1 MGITAIFYFE
11 IMTEQESINNT
22 FQLISR
28 CVEEIERKQINIAG
42 GRSDWVSL
50 SYEFAS
56 IGECGRDLFHRCA
69 QLDSSYQYNENEG
82 LFTYALRRGN
92 RSGVGALINR
102 FKRAGVDVAAIR
114 KEIGNVPFVPISRP
128 TTIYTPSYNYISPD
142 IVKRLQ
148 GQRNTFIDF
157 LLTLFD
163 KPKVAAAVQR
173 YCIGGDSM
181 CRTIFPNIDQEGR
194 CVGGAVIPYLVNGHR
209 DKSKGASNIH
219 SELKRKDKTH
229 PTQADQ
235 VLFGSHLLRLYPSAS
250 VGVVESQKSAVILS
264 IIYPEIVWVA
274 TAGMTNFNERLL
286 SPIYER
292 NVIAY
297 PDVNGVQE
305 WTQRAK
311 DLPFKNIRVSDWWR
325 YAQDEK
331 EDITDVVIRAIQQEK
346 APYSV
351 PDFIIDHFKQ
361 EAVTDLCRLF
371 QLEVITTE
379 PQQWQPRPKKEKR
392 ITIMDRLR
400 KEGVYV

>member
-1 MGITAIFYFE
+1 M
-11 IMTEQESINNT
+11 QEEATNTNT

-28 CVEEIERKQINIAG
+28 CVEEVERKQINIAG

-56 IGECGRDLFHRCA
+56 IGEAGRDLFHRCA
-69 QLDSSYQYNENEG
+69 SLDSSYQYNENEG
-82 LFTYALRRGN
+82 LFSYALRRGN
-92 RSGVGALINR
+92 RSGIGALINR

-128 TTIYTPSYNYISPD
+128 TAVYEPSYNFIDLD
-142 IVKRLQ
+142 IIKRLQ

-163 KPKVAAAVQR
+163 SPKVAAAVER
-173 YCIGGDSM
+173 YFICGDSQ
-181 CRTIFPNIDQEGR
+181 CRTIFPNIDTEGR
-194 CVGGAVIPYLVNGHR
+194 CVGGAVIPYLPNGHR

-219 SELKRKDKTH
+219 AELRRKDKTL
-229 PTQADQ
+229 PTQGDQ
-235 VLFGSHLLRLYPSAS
+235 VLFGSHLLRHYPTAS

-264 IIYPEIVWVA
+264 IIYPNLVWLA

-286 SPIYER
+286 APIYER

-311 DLPFKNIRVSDWWR
+311 ELPFKNIRVSDWWR

-331 EDITDVVIRAIQQEK
+331 EDICDVVIRAVQEEK

-371 QLEVITTE
+371 QLDVVTTE
-379 PQQWQPRPKKEKR
+379 PQQWKPRPKREKR
-392 ITIMDRLR
+392 ETIMDRLR

>member
-1 MGITAIFYFE
+1 M
-11 IMTEQESINNT
+11 QEEATNTNT

-28 CVEEIERKQINIAG
+28 CVEEIERRQINVAG

-56 IGECGRDLFHRCA
+56 LGEVGRDLFHRCA

-82 LFTYALRRGN
+82 LFSYALRRGS
-92 RSGVGALINR
+92 RTGVGALINR
-102 FKRAGVDVAAIR
+102 FKRVGVDVAAIR

-128 TTIYTPSYNYISPD
+128 AIVYTPSYHFIEPD
-142 IVKRLQ
+142 IIKRLQ

-163 KPKVAAAVQR
+163 KPKVAAAVER
-173 YCIGGDSM
+173 YRIGGDSSG
-181 CRTIFPNIDQEGR
+181 RTIFPNLDQEGR

-209 DKSKGASNIH
+209 DKSRGASNIH
-219 SELKRKDKTH
+219 AELKKKDKTL
-229 PTQADQ
+229 PPQGDQ
-235 VLFGSHLLRLYPSAS
+235 VLFGSHLLRLYPTAS

-264 IIYPEIVWVA
+264 VIYPNLIWLA
-274 TAGMTNFNERLL
+274 TAGMTNFNARLL
-286 SPIYER
+286 APIYDR

-297 PDVNGVQE
+297 PDVNGVQV
-305 WTQRAK
+305 WTDRAK

-325 YAQDEK
+325 YAQGDK

-361 EAVTDLCRLF
+361 EAVTDLCRRF
-371 QLEVITTE
+371 QLEVVTTE

-392 ITIMDRLR
+392 ETVMDRLR
-400 KEGVYV
+400 REGRYV

>member
-1 MGITAIFYFE
+1 
-11 IMTEQESINNT
+11 MTEQEIINTET
-22 FQLISR
+22 FQLITK
-28 CVEEIERKQINIAG
+28 CVEDVERRQINIAG
-42 GRSDWVSL
+42 GRTDWVSL

-56 IGECGRDLFHRCA
+56 IGESGRYLFHRCA
-69 QLDSSYQYNENEG
+69 QLDSSYQFNENEG
-82 LFTYALRRGN
+82 LFTYALRRGS
-92 RSGVGALINR
+92 RTGIGALINR

-114 KEIGNVPFVPISRP
+114 KEIGCNLPFVQISRP
-128 TTIYTPSYNYISPD
+128 TAVYTPTYNFIEPT
-142 IVKRLQ
+142 IIKRLQ
-148 GQRNTFIDF
+148 GNRNTFIDF

-163 KPKVAAAVQR
+163 PPKVAAAVER
-173 YCIGGDSM
+173 YCIGGDSHG
-181 CRTIFPNIDQEGR
+181 RTIFPNLDQEGR
-194 CVGGAVIPYLVNGHR
+194 CVGGAVIPYLANGHR
-209 DKSKGASNIH
+209 DKSKGISNLH

-250 VGVVESQKSAVILS
+250 AGVVESQKSAVILS

-286 SPIYER
+286 APIYDR
-292 NVIAY
+292 NVVAY
-297 PDVNGVQE
+297 PDVNGVKV
-305 WTQRAK
+305 WTDRAK

-325 YAQDEK
+325 YAQGDK

-361 EAVTDLCRLF
+361 EAVADLCRRF
-371 QLEVITTE
+371 QLEVVTTE

-392 ITIMDRLR
+392 ETIMDRLR

>member
-1 MGITAIFYFE
+1 
-11 IMTEQESINNT
+11 MTEQESINNT
-22 FQLISR
+22 CQLINR

-56 IGECGRDLFHRCA
+56 IGEAGRDLFHRCA
-69 QLDSSYQYNENEG
+69 SLDSSYQYNENEG
-82 LFTYALRRGN
+82 LFSYALRRGN
-92 RSGVGALINR
+92 RSGIGALINR

-128 TTIYTPSYNYISPD
+128 AIVYTPSYHFIDLD
-142 IVKRLQ
+142 IIKRLQ
-148 GQRNTFIDF
+148 GQRNTFVDF
-157 LLTLFD
+157 LHTLFD
-163 KPKVAAAVQR
+163 SPKVAASVQR

-181 CRTIFPNIDQEGR
+181 CRTIFPNIDTEGR
-194 CVGGAVIPYLVNGHR
+194 CVGGAVIPYLANGHR

-219 SELKRKDKTH
+219 AELRRKDKTL
-229 PTQADQ
+229 PQQADQ
-235 VLFGSHLLRLYPSAS
+235 VLFGSHLLRLYPDAS

-286 SPIYER
+286 FPIYDR
-292 NVIAY
+292 NVVAY
-297 PDVNGVQE
+297 PDVNGVKV
-305 WTQRAK
+305 WTERAK

-346 APYSV
+346 APYNI
-351 PDFIIDHFKQ
+351 PDFITDHFKQ
-361 EAVTDLCRLF
+361 EAVTDLCKVF
-371 QLEVITTE
+371 QLEVVNTE

-392 ITIMDRLR
+392 ETIMDKLR

>member
-1 MGITAIFYFE
+1 
-11 IMTEQESINNT
+11 MTEQESINNT
-22 FQLISR
+22 FHLISR
-28 CVEEIERKQINIAG
+28 CVEEIERKQLNIAG

-56 IGECGRDLFHRCA
+56 IGEAGRDLFHRCA
-69 QLDSSYQYNENEG
+69 SLDSSYQYNENEG

-92 RSGVGALINR
+92 RSGIGALINR
-102 FKRAGVDVAAIR
+102 FKRVGVDVAAIR

-128 TTIYTPSYNYISPD
+128 AIVYTPSYHFIEPD
-142 IVKRLQ
+142 IIKRLQ

-163 KPKVAAAVQR
+163 KPKVAAAVER
-173 YCIGGDSM
+173 YRIGGDSSG
-181 CRTIFPNIDQEGR
+181 RTIFPNLDQEGR

-209 DKSKGASNIH
+209 DKSRGASNIH
-219 SELKRKDKTH
+219 AELKKKDKTL
-229 PTQADQ
+229 PPQGDQ
-235 VLFGSHLLRLYPSAS
+235 VLFGSHLLRLYPTAS

-264 IIYPEIVWVA
+264 ILHPNVLWLA

-286 SPIYER
+286 APIYDR
-292 NVIAY
+292 NTIAY
-297 PDVNGVQE
+297 PDVNGVQV

-331 EDITDVVIRAIQQEK
+331 EDICDVVIRAVQEEK
-346 APYSV
+346 APYNI
-351 PDFIIDHFKQ
+351 PDYVQDHFRQ

-371 QLEVITTE
+371 QLDVVTTE
-379 PQQWQPRPKKEKR
+379 PQQWQPRPKREKR
-392 ITIMDRLR
+392 ETVMDKLR

>member
-1 MGITAIFYFE
+1 
-11 IMTEQESINNT
+11 MTEQEIINTET
-22 FQLISR
+22 FQLITK
-28 CVEEIERKQINIAG
+28 CVEEVERKQINIAG

-56 IGECGRDLFHRCA
+56 IGESGRDLFHRCA

-82 LFTYALRRGN
+82 LFAYALRRGS
-92 RSGVGALINR
+92 RTGVGALINR
-102 FKRAGVDVAAIR
+102 FKRVGVDVAAIR

-128 TTIYTPSYNYISPD
+128 AIVYTPSYHFIEPD
-142 IVKRLQ
+142 IIKRLQ

-163 KPKVAAAVQR
+163 KPKVAAAVEQYR
-173 YCIGGDSM
+173 IGGDSSG
-181 CRTIFPNIDQEGR
+181 RTIFPNLDQEGR

-209 DKSKGASNIH
+209 DKSRGASNIH
-219 SELKRKDKTH
+219 AELKKKDKTL
-229 PTQADQ
+229 PPQGDQ
-235 VLFGSHLLRLYPSAS
+235 VLFGSHLLRLYPTAS

-264 IIYPEIVWVA
+264 VIYPNLIWLA
-274 TAGMTNFNERLL
+274 TAGMTNFNARLL
-286 SPIYER
+286 AQIYDR

-297 PDVNGVQE
+297 PDVNGVQV
-305 WTQRAK
+305 WTDRAK

-325 YAQDEK
+325 YAQGDK

-361 EAVTDLCRLF
+361 EAVTDLCRRF
-371 QLEVITTE
+371 QLEVVTTE

-392 ITIMDRLR
+392 ETVMDRLR
-400 KEGVYV
+400 REGRYV

>member
-1 MGITAIFYFE
+1 M
-11 IMTEQESINNT
+11 QEEATNTNT

-28 CVEEIERKQINIAG
+28 CVEEVERKQINIAG

-50 SYEFAS
+50 SYELAS
-56 IGECGRDLFHRCA
+56 IGESGRELFHRCA
-69 QLDSSYQYNENEG
+69 SLDSSYQYNENEG

-92 RSGVGALINR
+92 RTSIGALINR
-102 FKRAGVDVAAIR
+102 FKRVGVDVAAIR

-128 TTIYTPSYNYISPD
+128 AIVYTPTYNFIEPT
-142 IVKRLQ
+142 IIKRLQ

-163 KPKVAAAVQR
+163 KPKVAAAVER
-173 YCIGGDSM
+173 YFIGGDSHG
-181 CRTIFPNIDQEGR
+181 RTIFPNLDQEGR

-209 DKSKGASNIH
+209 DKGKGISNLH
-219 SELKRKDKTH
+219 SELKRKDKTL
-229 PTQADQ
+229 PTQGDQ

-250 VGVVESQKSAVILS
+250 VGIVESQKSAVILS
-264 IIYPEIVWVA
+264 IIYPDVVWLA

-286 SPIYER
+286 SSIYDR

-297 PDVNGVQE
+297 PDFNGVQE
-305 WTQRAK
+305 WTRRAK
-311 DLPFKNIRVSDWWR
+311 ELPFKNIRVSDWWR

-331 EDITDVVIRAIQQEK
+331 EDICDVVIRAVQEEK

-371 QLEVITTE
+371 QLDVVTTE
-379 PQQWQPRPKKEKR
+379 PQQWKPRPKREKR
-392 ITIMDRLR
+392 ETIMDRLR

>member
-1 MGITAIFYFE
+1 
-11 IMTEQESINNT
+11 MTEQEIINTET
-22 FQLISR
+22 FQLITK
-28 CVEEIERKQINIAG
+28 CVEDVERRQINIAG
-42 GRSDWVSL
+42 GRTDWVSL

-56 IGECGRDLFHRCA
+56 IGESGRYLFHRCA
-69 QLDSSYQYNENEG
+69 QLDSSYQFNENEG
-82 LFTYALRRGN
+82 LFTYALRRGS
-92 RSGVGALINR
+92 RTGIGALINR

-114 KEIGNVPFVPISRP
+114 KEIGCNLPFVQISRP
-128 TTIYTPSYNYISPD
+128 TAVYTPTYNFIEPT
-142 IVKRLQ
+142 IIKRLQ
-148 GQRNTFIDF
+148 GNRNTFIDF

-163 KPKVAAAVQR
+163 SPKVAAAVER

-194 CVGGAVIPYLVNGHR
+194 CVGGAVIPYLANGHR
-209 DKSKGASNIH
+209 DKSKGISNLH

-229 PTQADQ
+229 PTQGDQ
-235 VLFGSHLLRLYPSAS
+235 VLFGSHLLRLYPDAS

-264 IIYPEIVWVA
+264 ITYPNMVWLA

-286 SPIYER
+286 SSIYDR

-297 PDVNGVQE
+297 PDFNGVQE
-305 WTQRAK
+305 WTRRAK
-311 DLPFKNIRVSDWWR
+311 ELPFKNIRISDWWR

-361 EAVTDLCRLF
+361 EAVTDLCRRF
-371 QLEVITTE
+371 QLEVVSTE
-379 PQQWQPRPKKEKR
+379 PQQWQPRPKREKR
-392 ITIMDRLR
+392 ETIMDRLR

>member
-1 MGITAIFYFE
+1 M
-11 IMTEQESINNT
+11 QEEATNTNT

-28 CVEEIERKQINIAG
+28 CVEEVERKQINIAG

-56 IGECGRDLFHRCA
+56 LGEVGRDLFHRCA
-69 QLDSSYQYNENEG
+69 SLDSSYQYNENEG
-82 LFTYALRRGN
+82 LFAYALRRGS
-92 RSGVGALINR
+92 RTGVGALINR

-128 TTIYTPSYNYISPD
+128 AIVYTPSYNYISPD

-148 GQRNTFIDF
+148 GQRNTFVDF
-157 LLTLFD
+157 LHTLFD
-163 KPKVAAAVQR
+163 SPKVAAAVER
-173 YCIGGDSM
+173 YCIGGDSSG
-181 CRTIFPNIDQEGR
+181 RTIFPNIDTEGR
-194 CVGGAVIPYLVNGHR
+194 CVGGAVIPYLPNGHR

-219 SELKRKDKTH
+219 SELKRKDKTL
-229 PTQADQ
+229 PPQGDQ
-235 VLFGSHLLRLYPSAS
+235 VLFGSHLLRHYPTAS

-286 SPIYER
+286 APIYDR
-292 NVIAY
+292 NVVCY
-297 PDVNGVQE
+297 PDVNGVKV
-305 WTQRAK
+305 WTERAK
-311 DLPFKNIRVSDWWR
+311 DLPFKNIRISDWWR
-325 YAQDEK
+325 YAQDDK
-331 EDITDVVIRAIQQEK
+331 EDICDVVIRAVQEEK

-361 EAVTDLCRLF
+361 EAVTDLCRRF
-371 QLEVITTE
+371 QLEVVTTE

-400 KEGVYV
+400 KEGRYV

>member
-1 MGITAIFYFE
+1 
-11 IMTEQESINNT
+11 MTEQEISNTDT

-28 CVEEIERKQINIAG
+28 CVEEIERRQLNIAG

-56 IGECGRDLFHRCA
+56 IGESGRDLFHRCA
-69 QLDSSYQYNENEG
+69 SLDSSYQYNENEG
-82 LFTYALRRGN
+82 LFSYALRRGN
-92 RSGVGALINR
+92 RSGIGALINR

-114 KEIGNVPFVPISRP
+114 KEIGNIPFVQISRP
-128 TTIYTPSYNYISPD
+128 AIVYTPTYNFIELT
-142 IVKRLQ
+142 IIKRLQ
-148 GQRNTFIDF
+148 GNRNTFVDF
-157 LLTLFD
+157 LHTLFD
-163 KPKVAAAVQR
+163 SPKVAAAVER
-173 YCIGGDSM
+173 YCIGGDSSG
-181 CRTIFPNIDQEGR
+181 RTIFPNIDTEGR

-219 SELKRKDKTH
+219 AELRRKDKTL

-250 VGVVESQKSAVILS
+250 VGIVESQKSAVILS
-264 IIYPEIVWVA
+264 VIYPNLIWLA
-274 TAGMTNFNERLL
+274 TAGMTNFNARLL
-286 SPIYER
+286 APIYDR

-297 PDVNGVQE
+297 PDVNGVKV
-305 WTQRAK
+305 WTERAK

-346 APYSV
+346 TPYSI
-351 PDFIIDHFKQ
+351 PDYIQDNFRQ
-361 EAVTDLCRLF
+361 EPILDLCSRF
-371 QLEVITTE
+371 QLEVVSTE
-379 PQQWQPRPKKEKR
+379 PQQWQPRPKREKR
-392 ITIMDRLR
+392 ETVMDRLR

>member
-1 MGITAIFYFE
+1 
-11 IMTEQESINNT
+11 MTEQEISNTDT

-28 CVEEIERKQINIAG
+28 CVEEIERRQLNIAG

-56 IGECGRDLFHRCA
+56 IGEAGRDLFHRCA
-69 QLDSSYQYNENEG
+69 SLDSSYQYNENEG
-82 LFTYALRRGN
+82 LFSYALRRGN
-92 RSGVGALINR
+92 RSGIGALINR

-128 TTIYTPSYNYISPD
+128 AIVYTPSYHFIDLD
-142 IVKRLQ
+142 IIKRLQ
-148 GQRNTFIDF
+148 GQRNTFVDF
-157 LLTLFD
+157 LHTLFD
-163 KPKVAAAVQR
+163 SPKVAASVQR

-181 CRTIFPNIDQEGR
+181 CRTIFPNIDTEGR
-194 CVGGAVIPYLVNGHR
+194 CVGGAVIPYLANGHR

-219 SELKRKDKTH
+219 AELRRKDKTL
-229 PTQADQ
+229 PQQADQ
-235 VLFGSHLLRLYPSAS
+235 VLFGSHLLRLYPDAS

-286 SPIYER
+286 FPIYDR
-292 NVIAY
+292 NVVAY
-297 PDVNGVQE
+297 PDVNGVKV
-305 WTQRAK
+305 WTERAK

-325 YAQDEK
+325 YAQDDK

-346 APYSV
+346 TPYSI
-351 PDFIIDHFKQ
+351 PDYIQDNFRQ
-361 EAVTDLCRLF
+361 EPILDLCSRF
-371 QLEVITTE
+371 QLEVVTTE

-392 ITIMDRLR
+392 ETIMDKLR

>member
-1 MGITAIFYFE
+1 MFTAIFNFE

-28 CVEEIERKQINIAG
+28 CVEEIERRQLNIAG

-50 SYEFAS
+50 AYEFAS
-56 IGECGRDLFHRCA
+56 VGEVGRDLFHRCA
-69 QLDSSYQYNENEG
+69 SLDSSYSFNENEG
-82 LFTYALRRGN
+82 LFSYALRRGN
-92 RSGVGALINR
+92 RSGIGALINR

-114 KEIGNVPFVPISRP
+114 KEIGNVPFVQISRP
-128 TTIYTPSYNYISPD
+128 AIVYTPSYHFIDLD
-142 IVKRLQ
+142 IIKRLQ
-148 GQRNTFIDF
+148 GQRNTFVDF
-157 LLTLFD
+157 LHTLFD
-163 KPKVAAAVQR
+163 SPKVAASVQR

-181 CRTIFPNIDQEGR
+181 CRTIFPNIDTEGR
-194 CVGGAVIPYLVNGHR
+194 CVGGAVIPYLANGHR

-219 SELKRKDKTH
+219 AELRRKDKTL
-229 PTQADQ
+229 PQQADQ
-235 VLFGSHLLRLYPSAS
+235 VLFGSHLLRLYPDAS

-286 SPIYER
+286 FPIYDR
-292 NVIAY
+292 NVVAY
-297 PDVNGVQE
+297 PDVNGVKV
-305 WTQRAK
+305 WTERAK

-325 YAQDEK
+325 YAQDDK

-346 APYSV
+346 TPYSI
-351 PDFIIDHFKQ
+351 PDYIQDNFRQ
-361 EAVTDLCRLF
+361 EPILDLCSRF
-371 QLEVITTE
+371 QLEVVTTE

-392 ITIMDRLR
+392 ETIMDKLR

>member
-1 MGITAIFYFE
+1 M
-11 IMTEQESINNT
+11 QEEATNTNT

-56 IGECGRDLFHRCA
+56 IGESGRDLFHRCA

-92 RSGVGALINR
+92 RSGIGALINR

-128 TTIYTPSYNYISPD
+128 AIVYTPSYHFIDLD
-142 IVKRLQ
+142 IIKRLQ
-148 GQRNTFIDF
+148 GQRNTFVDF
-157 LLTLFD
+157 LHTLFD
-163 KPKVAAAVQR
+163 DSPKVDAGVER

-194 CVGGAVIPYLVNGHR
+194 CVGGAVIPYLPNGHR
-209 DKSKGASNIH
+209 DKTKGASNIH
-219 SELKRKDKTH
+219 YELRRKDKTL
-229 PTQADQ
+229 PPQADQ

-264 IIYPEIVWVA
+264 ITYPEVVWLA
-274 TAGMTNFNERLL
+274 TAGLTNFNERLL
-286 SPIYER
+286 APIYDR
-292 NVIAY
+292 NVVCY

-325 YAQDEK
+325 FAQDDK
-331 EDITDVVIRAIQQEK
+331 EDICDVVIRAIQQEK
-346 APYSV
+346 TPYSI
-351 PDFIIDHFKQ
+351 PDFIQDNFRQ
-361 EAVTDLCRLF
+361 EPILDLCRRF

-379 PQQWQPRPKKEKR
+379 PQQWKSRPKKEKR

-400 KEGVYV
+400 REGKYV

>member
-1 MGITAIFYFE
+1 
-11 IMTEQESINNT
+11 MTEQESINNT

-28 CVEEIERKQINIAG
+28 CVEEVERRQINIAG

-56 IGECGRDLFHRCA
+56 IGEVGRDLFHRCA
-69 QLDSSYQYNENEG
+69 SLDSSYQYNENEG
-82 LFTYALRRGN
+82 LFSYALRRGN

-102 FKRAGVDVAAIR
+102 FKRVGVDVAAIR

-128 TTIYTPSYNYISPD
+128 AIVYTPSYNYISPN

-163 KPKVAAAVQR
+163 SPKVAAAVER
-173 YCIGGDSM
+173 YCIGGDSQ

-194 CVGGAVIPYLVNGHR
+194 CVGGAVIPYLPNGHR

-219 SELKRKDKTH
+219 AELKRKDKTH

-264 IIYPEIVWVA
+264 IIHPQIVWVA

-286 SPIYER
+286 FPIYDR
-292 NVIAY
+292 NVVAY
-297 PDVNGVQE
+297 PDVNGVQV

-311 DLPFKNIRVSDWWR
+311 DLPFKNIRISDWWR
-325 YAQDEK
+325 YAQDDK
-331 EDITDVVIRAIQQEK
+331 EDICDVVIRAVQEEK
-346 APYSV
+346 APYNI

-361 EAVTDLCRLF
+361 EAVTDLCRRF
-371 QLEVITTE
+371 QLEVVNTE
-379 PQQWQPRPKKEKR
+379 PQQWQPRPKREKR
-392 ITIMDRLR
+392 ETVMDKLR
-400 KEGVYV
+400 RQGVYV

>member
-1 MGITAIFYFE
+1 M
-11 IMTEQESINNT
+11 QEEATNT

-56 IGECGRDLFHRCA
+56 LGEVGRDLFHRCA

-82 LFTYALRRGN
+82 LYNYALRRGN
-92 RSGVGALINR
+92 RTSIGALINR
-102 FKRAGVDVAAIR
+102 FKRVGVDVAAIR

-128 TTIYTPSYNYISPD
+128 AIVYTPTYHFIEPD
-142 IVKRLQ
+142 IIKRLQ
-148 GQRNTFIDF
+148 GQRNTFVDF

-163 KPKVAAAVQR
+163 KPKVAAAVER
-173 YCIGGDSM
+173 YFIGGDSHG
-181 CRTIFPNIDQEGR
+181 RTIFPNLNQEGR
-194 CVGGAVIPYLVNGHR
+194 CVGGAVIPYLPNGHR
-209 DKSKGASNIH
+209 DKSKGISNLH

-229 PTQADQ
+229 PTQGDQ

-264 IIYPEIVWVA
+264 IIHPQIVWVA
-274 TAGMTNFNERLL
+274 TAGITNFNERLL
-286 SPIYER
+286 SSIYDR

-297 PDVNGVQE
+297 PDFNGVQE
-305 WTQRAK
+305 WTRRAK
-311 DLPFKNIRVSDWWR
+311 ELPFKNIRISDWWR

-346 APYSV
+346 EPYSI
-351 PDFIIDHFKQ
+351 PDYVQDHFSE
-361 EAVTDLCRLF
+361 EAVTDLCRRF

-379 PQQWQPRPKKEKR
+379 PQQWKSRPKKEKR

-400 KEGVYV
+400 KEGRYV

>member
-1 MGITAIFYFE
+1 M
-11 IMTEQESINNT
+11 QEEATNTNT

-56 IGECGRDLFHRCA
+56 VGESGRDLFHRCA
-69 QLDSSYQYNENEG
+69 SLDSSYQYNENEG
-82 LFTYALRRGN
+82 LFSYALRRGN
-92 RSGVGALINR
+92 RSGIGALINR

-114 KEIGNVPFVPISRP
+114 KEIGNVPFVQISRP
-128 TTIYTPSYNYISPD
+128 TAVCTPSYNFIEQD
-142 IVKRLQ
+142 IIKRLQ

-163 KPKVAAAVQR
+163 KPKVAAAVER

-194 CVGGAVIPYLVNGHR
+194 CVGGAVIPYLPNGHR

-219 SELKRKDKTH
+219 AELRRKDKTL
-229 PTQADQ
+229 PTQGDQ
-235 VLFGSHLLRLYPSAS
+235 VLFGSHLLPLYPSAS

-264 IIYPEIVWVA
+264 VIYPNLIWLA

-286 SPIYER
+286 APIYDR
-292 NVIAY
+292 NIIAY
-297 PDVNGVQE
+297 SDANGVKV
-305 WTQRAK
+305 WTERAK
-311 DLPFKNIRVSDWWR
+311 DLPFKNIRISDWWR

-346 APYSV
+346 TPYSI
-351 PDFIIDHFKQ
+351 PDFIQDNFRQ
-361 EAVTDLCRLF
+361 EPILDLCSRF
-371 QLEVITTE
+371 QLEVVTTE

-392 ITIMDRLR
+392 ETIMDKLR

>member
-1 MGITAIFYFE
+1 
-11 IMTEQESINNT
+11 MTEQEISNT
-22 FQLISR
+22 DTFLLITK
-28 CVEEIERKQINIAG
+28 CVEEIERRQINVAG

-56 IGECGRDLFHRCA
+56 VGESGRELFHRCA

-82 LFTYALRRGN
+82 LYNYALRRGN
-92 RSGVGALINR
+92 RTSIGALINR
-102 FKRAGVDVAAIR
+102 FKRVGVDVAAIR
-114 KEIGNVPFVPISRP
+114 KEIGCNIPFVQISRP
-128 TTIYTPSYNYISPD
+128 TAVYEPSYNFIEPT
-142 IVKRLQ
+142 IIKRLQ

-194 CVGGAVIPYLVNGHR
+194 CVGGAVIPYLANGRR

-219 SELKRKDKTH
+219 AELRRKDKTL

-250 VGVVESQKSAVILS
+250 VGIVESQKSAVILS
-264 IIYPEIVWVA
+264 IIYPDVVWLA
-274 TAGMTNFNERLL
+274 TAGMTNFNARLL
-286 SPIYER
+286 FPIYDR
-292 NVIAY
+292 NVVAY
-297 PDVNGVQE
+297 PDFNGVQE
-305 WTQRAK
+305 WTERAK
-311 DLPFKNIRVSDWWR
+311 QLPFKNVRISDWWR
-325 YAQDEK
+325 FAQNDK
-331 EDITDVVIRAIQQEK
+331 EDICDVVIRAIQEEK
-346 APYSV
+346 TPYSV

-361 EAVTDLCRLF
+361 EAVTDLCRRF
-371 QLEVITTE
+371 QLEVVTTE

-392 ITIMDRLR
+392 ETIMDRLR
-400 KEGVYV
+400 KEGRYV

>member
-1 MGITAIFYFE
+1 
-11 IMTEQESINNT
+11 MTEQEIINTET
-22 FQLISR
+22 FQLLSR
-28 CVEEIERKQINIAG
+28 CVEEIERRQINIAG

-56 IGECGRDLFHRCA
+56 VGESGRDLFHRCA
-69 QLDSSYQYNENEG
+69 SLDSSYQYNENEG
-82 LFTYALRRGN
+82 LFSYALRRGN
-92 RSGVGALINR
+92 RTSIGALINR
-102 FKRAGVDVAAIR
+102 FKRVGVDVAAIR

-128 TTIYTPSYNYISPD
+128 AIVYTPTYNFIELT
-142 IVKRLQ
+142 IIKRLQ

-163 KPKVAAAVQR
+163 KPKVAAAVER

-194 CVGGAVIPYLVNGHR
+194 CVGGAVIPYRPNGHR
-209 DKSKGASNIH
+209 DKTKGLSNIH
-219 SELKRKDKTH
+219 AELRRANKTL

-235 VLFGSHLLRLYPSAS
+235 VLFGSHLLRLYPTAS

-264 IIYPEIVWVA
+264 IIYPNMVWLA

-286 SPIYER
+286 SSIYDR
-292 NVIAY
+292 NVVCY
-297 PDVNGVQE
+297 PDVNGVKV
-305 WTQRAK
+305 WTERAK

-325 YAQDEK
+325 YAQDDK
-331 EDITDVVIRAIQQEK
+331 EDICDVVIRAIQQEK
-346 APYSV
+346 APYNM
-351 PDFIIDHFKQ
+351 PDYVQDHFKQ
-361 EAVTDLCRLF
+361 EAVTDLCRRF

-379 PQQWQPRPKKEKR
+379 PQQWKSRPKKEKR

-400 KEGVYV
+400 KEGRYV

>member
-1 MGITAIFYFE
+1 
-11 IMTEQESINNT
+11 MTEQESINNT

-28 CVEEIERKQINIAG
+28 CVEDVERRQINIAG

-56 IGECGRDLFHRCA
+56 IGEVGRDLFHRCA
-69 QLDSSYQYNENEG
+69 SLDSSYQYNENEG
-82 LFTYALRRGN
+82 LFTYALRRGS
-92 RSGVGALINR
+92 RTGVGALLNR

-114 KEIGNVPFVPISRP
+114 KEIGNIPFVQISRP
-128 TTIYTPSYNYISPD
+128 AIVYTPTYNFIELT
-142 IVKRLQ
+142 IIKRLQ
-148 GQRNTFIDF
+148 GNRNTFIDF

-163 KPKVAAAVQR
+163 SPKVAATVER
-173 YCIGGDSM
+173 YFIGGDSHG
-181 CRTIFPNIDQEGR
+181 RTIFPNLDQEGR
-194 CVGGAVIPYLVNGHR
+194 CVGGAVIPYLANGHR

-219 SELKRKDKTH
+219 AELRRKDKTL
-229 PTQADQ
+229 PTQGDQ

-264 IIYPEIVWVA
+264 IIYPNLVWLA

-286 SPIYER
+286 APIYDR
-292 NVIAY
+292 NVVCY
-297 PDVNGVQE
+297 PDVNGVQV

-392 ITIMDRLR
+392 ITIMDKLR

>member
-1 MGITAIFYFE
+1 
-11 IMTEQESINNT
+11 MTEQESINNT
-22 FQLISR
+22 LQLISR
-28 CVEEIERKQINIAG
+28 CVEEIERRQINVAG

-56 IGECGRDLFHRCA
+56 VGESGRDLFHRCA
-69 QLDSSYQYNENEG
+69 QLDSSYQFNENEG
-82 LFTYALRRGN
+82 LFAYALRRGS
-92 RSGVGALINR
+92 RTGIGALINR
-102 FKRAGVDVAAIR
+102 FKRVGVDVAAIR
-114 KEIGNVPFVPISRP
+114 KEIGNVPFVQISRP
-128 TTIYTPSYNYISPD
+128 TAVYTPSYNFIEQD
-142 IVKRLQ
+142 IIKRLQ

-157 LLTLFD
+157 LLTLFEQ
-163 KPKVAAAVQR
+163 PKVDAAIER
-173 YCIGGDSM
+173 YFIGGDSM
-181 CRTIFPNIDQEGR
+181 CRTIFPNIDTEGR
-194 CVGGAVIPYLVNGHR
+194 CVGGAVIPYLANGHR

-219 SELKRKDKTH
+219 AELRRKDKTL

-235 VLFGSHLLRLYPSAS
+235 VLFGSHLLRLYPTAS

-264 IIYPEIVWVA
+264 VIYPNLIWLA
-274 TAGMTNFNERLL
+274 TAGMTNFNARLL
-286 SPIYER
+286 APIYDR

-297 PDVNGVQE
+297 PDVNGVKV
-305 WTQRAK
+305 WTERAK
-311 DLPFKNIRVSDWWR
+311 QLPFKNVRISDWWR

-331 EDITDVVIRAIQQEK
+331 EDITDVVIRAIQEEK
-346 APYSV
+346 TPYSI
-351 PDFIIDHFKQ
+351 PDFIQDHFSE

>member
-1 MGITAIFYFE
+1 M
-11 IMTEQESINNT
+11 QEEATNTNT

-56 IGECGRDLFHRCA
+56 IGEAGRDLFHRCA
-69 QLDSSYQYNENEG
+69 QLDSSYQFNENEG
-82 LFTYALRRGN
+82 LFAYALRRGS
-92 RSGVGALINR
+92 RTGVGALINR
-102 FKRAGVDVAAIR
+102 FKRVGVDVAAIR
-114 KEIGNVPFVPISRP
+114 KEIGCNVPFVPISRP
-128 TTIYTPSYNYISPD
+128 TAVYEPSYNFIEPT
-142 IVKRLQ
+142 IIKRLQ

-163 KPKVAAAVQR
+163 SPKVAAAVER

-194 CVGGAVIPYLVNGHR
+194 CVGGAVIPYLPNGHR
-209 DKSKGASNIH
+209 DKSKGTSNIH
-219 SELKRKDKTH
+219 SELKRKDKTL
-229 PTQADQ
+229 PPQGDQ
-235 VLFGSHLLRLYPSAS
+235 VLFGSHLLRHYPTAS

-264 IIYPEIVWVA
+264 IIYPNLVWLA

-286 SPIYER
+286 SSIYDR
-292 NVIAY
+292 NIIAY
-297 PDVNGVQE
+297 PDANGIKV

-331 EDITDVVIRAIQQEK
+331 EDICDVVIRAVQEEK
-346 APYSV
+346 APYNI
-351 PDFIIDHFKQ
+351 PDFIIGHFKQ

-371 QLEVITTE
+371 QLDVVTTE
-379 PQQWQPRPKKEKR
+379 PQQWQPRPKREKR
-392 ITIMDRLR
+392 ETVMDKLR
-400 KEGVYV
+400 RQGVYV

>member
-1 MGITAIFYFE
+1 
-11 IMTEQESINNT
+11 MTEQEIINTET
-22 FQLISR
+22 FQLLSR
-28 CVEEIERKQINIAG
+28 CVEEIERRQINIAG

-56 IGECGRDLFHRCA
+56 VGESGRDLFHRCA

-82 LFTYALRRGN
+82 LYNYALRRGN
-92 RSGVGALINR
+92 RTSIGALINR
-102 FKRAGVDVAAIR
+102 FKRVGVDVAAIR

-128 TTIYTPSYNYISPD
+128 AIVYTPTYNFIELT
-142 IVKRLQ
+142 IIKRLQ

-163 KPKVAAAVQR
+163 SPKVAAAVER
-173 YCIGGDSM
+173 YCIGGDSQ
-181 CRTIFPNIDQEGR
+181 CRTIFPNLDQEGR
-194 CVGGAVIPYLVNGHR
+194 CVGGAVIPYLPNGHR

-219 SELKRKDKTH
+219 AELKRKNKTL

-235 VLFGSHLLRLYPSAS
+235 VLFGSHLLRLYPTAS

-264 IIYPEIVWVA
+264 IIYPNMVWLA

-286 SPIYER
+286 FPISDR
-292 NVIAY
+292 NVVAY
-297 PDVNGVQE
+297 PDFNGVQE
-305 WTQRAK
+305 WTERTKQ
-311 DLPFKNIRVSDWWR
+311 LPFKNIRISDWWR
-325 YAQDEK
+325 YAQDDK

-346 APYSV
+346 TPYSI
-351 PDFIIDHFKQ
+351 PDFIQDHFRQ
-361 EAVTDLCRLF
+361 EPILDLCSRF

-400 KEGVYV
+400 KEGRYV